1 MMCLSCL
8 LEGRYAPEKITRA
21 PDALASTSELDYLRV
36 IDENIHIGAQCLD
49 VVPAIFRETVGCH
62 VMKMQ

>member
-1 MMCLSCL
+1 MMCLMCW

-36 IDENIHIGAQCLD
+36 IDEKVHIGAQCLD
-49 VVPAIFRETVGCH
+49 VVPVILREMVG
-62 VMKMQ
+62 